1 MLTLWIAWAALTIA
15 VITLALFRKF
25 SARNE
30 DSVVHLADAE
40 APVITEQVTVAR
52 KLEKIDY
59 WGKTLTVVDIAFLA
73 VLLGIV
79 FYNAWRTSL
88 ETIK

>member
-1 MLTLWIAWAALTIA
+1 MLTLWIVWAVFTMV
-15 VITLALFRKF
+15 VITLAVFRKF

-30 DSVVHLADAE
+30 DSFVHLADAE

-88 ETIK
+88 ETMK

>member
-1 MLTLWIAWAALTIA
+1 MLTLWIVWAALTIVVIMLA
-15 VITLALFRKF
+15 VFRKF
-25 SARNE
+25 STRH
-30 DSVVHLADAE
+30 DDMYVHLADAE

-88 ETIK
+88 DSMK